1 MSQLG
6 GHKKY
11 HFFTLQKVP
20 SLLTFLKV
28 KMVMDYNTWV
38 KKETHVSIVIRKK
51 TYLSTVGKL
60 SCTDDGQLIRH
71 KES

>member
-1 MSQLG
+1 MGRLG

-11 HFFTLQKVP
+11 HFFTLQKVL

-38 KKETHVSIVIRKK
+38 KKEAHVSKVMRKK
-51 TYLSTVGKL
+51 MYLSTVGKL
-60 SCTDDGQLIRH
+60 SCTDDGQLI
-71 KES
+71 KA

>member
-1 MSQLG
+1 MGRLG

-11 HFFTLQKVP
+11 HFFTLQKVL

-38 KKETHVSIVIRKK
+38 KKEAHVSKVIRKQR
-51 TYLSTVGKL
+51 TCQQRGS
-60 SCTDDGQLIRH
+60 SPIH
-71 KES
+71 MMAS